1 MTINELISELSQY
14 DGEREI
20 YIQDDGM
27 EYIYRIRGSKE
38 KKVKSFWGKDENEI
52 VLMLGSQIG
61 KVN

>member
-14 DGEREI
+14 DSERKI

-27 EYIYRIRGSKE
+27 EYVYGIRGSKE